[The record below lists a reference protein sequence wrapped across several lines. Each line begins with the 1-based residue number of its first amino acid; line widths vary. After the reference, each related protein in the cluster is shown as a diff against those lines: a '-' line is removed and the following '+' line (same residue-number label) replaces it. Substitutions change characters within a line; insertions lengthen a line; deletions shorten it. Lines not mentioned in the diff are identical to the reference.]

1 MPELQNMKM
10 KFALIISLLVTMF
23 VGCKER
29 STNATVKEVKIDV
42 ADLAKPLIH
51 YISINRI
58 GERFGIELN
67 GDQAFFRLET
77 EVPERKKIPYCDG
90 LRLLEGFYSISRI
103 EAYRGKVSDDRQTS
117 MQYLVNIYDEKPE
130 RYSKKWVNYVIPK
143 NDVAAN
149 AELNAWFESMQAMK
163 KQFNKP

>member
-42 ADLAKPLIH
+42 ADLAKPLIR

-90 LRLLEGFYSISRI
+90 LRLLEEILQHF
-103 EAYRGKVSDDRQTS
+103 Q
-117 MQYLVNIYDEKPE
+117 N
-130 RYSKKWVNYVIPK
+130 
-143 NDVAAN
+143 
-149 AELNAWFESMQAMK
+149 
-163 KQFNKP
+163 